1 MKILHIITGL
11 NNGGAEAVLFRIA
24 THKNQNVTH
33 SVISLMDEGVYG
45 EKLRDCGI
53 SVECLYLS
61 KTNFFMKFFGLIRK
75 IKKIQPDVVQT
86 WMYHADL
93 FGGIAA
99 KIATNSPIVWG
110 IHHSNLDAKES
121 KFLTILI
128 ARISA
133 FISRFIPDAIISCS
147 HRGAAIHQELGYQK
161 DKFTVIPN
169 GYDLSAFYPNPSAGQ
184 RLREQWDVADSDVLI
199 GLVGRWNAQK
209 DHHNLI
215 QAISLLKKKDIHVQC
230 VLVGPNISRENDAL
244 FQMIQGYGL
253 ENDVMLLGPRSD
265 ILDVMNALDMH
276 VLPSAFGEAFPNV
289 VCEAMACGTPCVV
302 TDVGDA
308 AFIVGDTGWVVPPK
322 NPEMLASAI
331 ESAMEQICG
340 ETGSSIKARC
350 RERVQNHFEIE
361 KITGKYHDVWKSV
374 ISHGK

>member
-75 IKKIQPDVVQT
+75 IKTIQPDVVQT

-169 GYDLSAFYPNPSAGQ
+169 GYDLSAFYPDPSARQ
-184 RLREQWDVADSDVLI
+184 RLRDEWGVGDSEFLI

-215 QAISLLKKKDIHVQC
+215 QAISLLKKKNILIRC
-230 VLVGPNISRENDAL
+230 VLVGPNITKETDVL
-244 FQMIQGYGL
+244 VQMLRSHDL
-253 ENDVMLLGPRSD
+253 ESEVMLLGPRGD
-265 ILDVMNALDMH
+265 IPDVMNALDMH

-289 VCEAMACGTPCVV
+289 VCEAMACGTSCVV

-322 NPEMLASAI
+322 NPERLASAI
-331 ESAMEQICG
+331 EDAMEQIRG
-340 ETGSSIKARC
+340 EAGTSLKARC
-350 RERVQNHFEIE
+350 RERVQNNFEIE
-361 KITGKYHDVWKSV
+361 KIIGRYNDVWKSV
-374 ISHGK
+374 MGHGK